1 MSLKFRDL
9 LADTVAEF
17 NRMENFCRIYPA
29 KNCKMY
35 DKYFSGNKH
44 LAKVMYKV
52 LYTAEVIPF
61 GVQYSGVMRVQNSQ
75 MLAKV
80 PIINTLALMKA
91 KDIAAKT
98 DYALKSEFQRQKNL
112 KSATSSSKN
121 ERPDVQPIE
130 ESKKGVDLVTPIR
143 SNGVDDTRQ
152 GYQTVP
158 DQLVRRI
165 LGTNSNKS
173 SMINAAASTQ
183 ISSESRLSDKKG
195 SSKVM
200 ITGDDIL
207 IEYVSRLVQG
217 LQSLQMETVPVNQ
230 IVNMEKFVTHYVWK
244 QPD

>member
-1 MSLKFRDL
+1 
-9 LADTVAEF
+9 
-17 NRMENFCRIYPA
+17 
-29 KNCKMY
+29 
-35 DKYFSGNKH
+35 
-44 LAKVMYKV
+44 
-52 LYTAEVIPF
+52 
-61 GVQYSGVMRVQNSQ
+61 
-75 MLAKV
+75 
-80 PIINTLALMKA
+80 
-91 KDIAAKT
+91 
-98 DYALKSEFQRQKNL
+98 
-112 KSATSSSKN
+112 
-121 ERPDVQPIE
+121 VQPIE

-217 LQSLQMETVPVNQ
+217 LQSLQMETVPVN
-230 IVNMEKFVTHYVWK
+230 
-244 QPD
+244 